1 MLGEEQ
7 LLQPLM
13 VFMNSTWTFLPNL
26 IGAVI
31 LLIIG
36 WLVGTVVGKVIKEIL
51 VRFKVDKYVS
61 KGKIALKMSE
71 IFPLV
76 IEWLIYLVFIQ
87 AAVEALGTPA
97 LVTFVSKLVGFI
109 PGMLEAVIVVV
120 VGYAIAEYVKN
131 EIEKAKLVYSGLMS
145 KVLFWLIVYVAVA
158 LALPLVGIDA
168 TLINSILLIAVGS
181 VGIGMSIALGLGL
194 KDAVAEAAKKYMR
207 KLK

>member
-1 MLGEEQ
+1 M
-7 LLQPLM
+7 QPLM

>member
-1 MLGEEQ
+1 
-7 LLQPLM
+7 M